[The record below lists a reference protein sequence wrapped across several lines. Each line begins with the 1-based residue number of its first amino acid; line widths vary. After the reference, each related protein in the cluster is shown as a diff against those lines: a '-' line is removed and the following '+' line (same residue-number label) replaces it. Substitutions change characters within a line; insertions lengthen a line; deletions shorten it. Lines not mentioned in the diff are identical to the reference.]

1 MNIVDNNNL
10 SCYNFSRDQFDGAQ
24 YAKGSVALLGIV
36 ASVAVIFLIF
46 VSKSHKHF
54 IFRLVIYFMLANIF
68 QGVAHIL
75 ALIPVHYD
83 DGGGGGAVEGRDG
96 EGWCTTYGFL
106 DQVTMW
112 MRNMAILW
120 IMFYMLW
127 LTHQLKRLQNGE
139 QVENIQFY
147 KNPFRVELIGVF
159 ILFLFPLTFNWIP
172 FCLSNM
178 YGLSGLWCWI
188 KESKSG
194 KCTID
199 NTGLA

>member
-10 SCYNFSRDQFDGAQ
+10 SCYNFSRDQFDGAR

-75 ALIPVHYD
+75 ALISVHYD

-96 EGWCTTYGFL
+96 EGWCATFGFL

-112 MRNMAILW
+112 MRNMAILL
-120 IMFYMLW
+120 IVFYML
-127 LTHQLKRLQNGE
+127 
-139 QVENIQFY
+139 
-147 KNPFRVELIGVF
+147 
-159 ILFLFPLTFNWIP
+159 
-172 FCLSNM
+172 
-178 YGLSGLWCWI
+178 
-188 KESKSG
+188 
-194 KCTID
+194 
-199 NTGLA
+199 